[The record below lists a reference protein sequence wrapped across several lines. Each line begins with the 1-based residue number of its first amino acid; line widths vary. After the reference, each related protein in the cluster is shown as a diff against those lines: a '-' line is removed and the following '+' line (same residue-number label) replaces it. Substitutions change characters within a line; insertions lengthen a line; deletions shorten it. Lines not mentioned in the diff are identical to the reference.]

1 MKTTT
6 SLCLLL
12 LALVLGSCSST
23 KKAADTPLFSS
34 AWELEYLSGP
44 RIAFS
49 GLYPNRKPVIRF
61 NQENSRVEGDNSCNG
76 YSADFTLDGKQI
88 SFGEPGPTTMM
99 FCGQGEG
106 FFLNTMKKING
117 YQIDAD
123 GKLELLMN
131 EVPMMRFKPK
141 KEASATDQR

>member
-1 MKTTT
+1 MKSST

-12 LALVLGSCSST
+12 LSLVLGSCSST
-23 KKAADTPLFSS
+23 KKTADNPLFGSV
-34 AWELEYLSGP
+34 WELEYLSGP

-49 GLYPNRKPVIRF
+49 GLYPNRKPLIRF
-61 NQENSRVEGDNSCNG
+61 DQEKSHVVGNNSCNG

-106 FFLNTMKKING
+106 FFVNTMKKINA
-117 YQIDAD
+117 YHIDAD
-123 GKLELLMN
+123 GKLELLMD

-141 KEASATDQR
+141 EDASATDQR